1 MSSADLCWSLTVTVA
16 AEQVTVG
23 MVMVGRLERARDTWA
38 ARSAGTEAER
48 KVTPSQFPGQRF
60 AVTQNFAI
68 GDDLIRFCFFFCHS
82 NQTAG
87 RKTRKQLLAP
97 FSTKY
102 TS

>member
-38 ARSAGTEAER
+38 ARSAGAEAER

-60 AVTQNFAI
+60 AVTQNFHSFLFFLLPFQPNGGAENKKAI
-68 GDDLIRFCFFFCHS
+68 VG
-82 NQTAG
+82 A
-87 RKTRKQLLAP
+87 LLH
-97 FSTKY
+97 
-102 TS
+102 